1 MELETLKA
9 KLMATSQMGNVLDS
23 TARSAEGVA
32 DELQNSAA
40 AGELLATGMDSAQ
53 DETNVLARALAQA
66 RNQAT
71 EAGIATE
78 AFAEGL
84 DESSSA
90 STRAAAA
97 AKLIEQQIGEVGDE
111 ALKSAAETGVL
122 DASLSDLDGN
132 RVGADFSAL
141 LAGTAGSDAA
151 LGRLKQSLTEANQES
166 VEGAAA
172 ANIYAE
178 GLDESA
184 QSSAEAAAAS
194 AMAEQQIENVGEEA
208 LKSAAKTEAFDQSLD
223 DIDGAGV
230 RANLL
235 GISGGLGT
243 VAKVAGAATP
253 AILGVTAAL
262 GGLGAVGA
270 GAAVGGIG
278 LTAAG
283 IQSRAEEM
291 AAFSEE
297 LETAADAREQL
308 MGNFKSELESAT
320 DVLQNAQSEEFAMA
334 NMAGAVDIVENG
346 ANALAAVQPTI
357 FGLAEG
363 FRETAVAVSPELFG
377 ALGSEVEDLAPLLS
391 ELDGVV
397 RDLPALITFLGDAA
411 ERVGPD
417 LFAFAA
423 AAVEVIGPVT
433 SVGLAIS
440 DVALPPLNA
449 MLFVL
454 GGVLG
459 LWELLPAPL
468 QNAAAAF
475 GVAAGAAYLLSSA
488 MAAYSGTTFAATLA
502 TQGLIAALGTLTA
515 PISAPAAAIALL
527 IGALAGLATHFGA
540 VDYIVSNTV
549 AQWNALVSAFEWTIN
564 TAWQLYDAL
573 GILGP
578 ILFPGIAAVEGL
590 IFVLKLLGDF
600 LGWLGG
606 VAGDFFGWLAEKI
619 EMLEEKLDG
628 FIEFLDGV
636 TNAAGLD
643 TKVKAEQE
651 KTVDL
656 SAAKIGG
663 NSDDEDGDGSDGG
676 DDPPPPAAPAATTE
690 PSRRQRR
697 RSRSDSSGSPTYDFS
712 GADFSGSDPTR
723 TKEQIKQ
730 AVEEANRE
738 SRNAEEGRVE

>member
-1 MELETLKA
+1 
-9 KLMATSQMGNVLDS
+9 
-23 TARSAEGVA
+23 
-32 DELQNSAA
+32 
-40 AGELLATGMDSAQ
+40 MDSAQ
-53 DETNVLARALAQA
+53 DESNLLKRALEQA
-66 RNQAT
+66 N
-71 EAGIATE
+71 
-78 AFAEGL
+78 
-84 DESSSA
+84 
-90 STRAAAA
+90 RAA
-97 AKLIEQQIGEVGDE
+97 
-111 ALKSAAETGVL
+111 
-122 DASLSDLDGN
+122 
-132 RVGADFSAL
+132 
-141 LAGTAGSDAA
+141 
-151 LGRLKQSLTEANQES
+151 
-166 VEGAAA
+166 VEGAGA

-178 GLDESA
+178 GLDETA
-184 QSSAEAAAAS
+184 SSSVEAAAAS

-223 DIDGAGV
+223 GVDGPGV

-253 AILGVTAAL
+253 AILGATAAL
-262 GGLGAVGA
+262 GGLATAGG
-270 GAAVGGIG
+270 GAAVGAIG

-283 IQSRAEEM
+283 IQSRSEEM
-291 AAFSEE
+291 AAFSDE

-308 MGNFKSELESAT
+308 MANFKSELESAT
-320 DVLQNAQSEEFAMA
+320 DVLQNAQTEEFAMA
-334 NMAGAVDIVENG
+334 NMAAAVDIVENG

-397 RDLPALITFLGDAA
+397 RDLPGFINYLGDAA

-502 TQGLIAALGTLTA
+502 TKGLIAALGTLTA

-573 GILGP
+573 GILAP
-578 ILFPGIAAVEGL
+578 ILFPGIAAVERL
-590 IFVLKLLGDF
+590 ILVLKLLGDF

-606 VAGDFFGWLAEKI
+606 VAGDFFGWLAEQI

-628 FIEFLDGV
+628 FIEFIDGV

-643 TKVKAEQE
+643 GKVKAEKE
-651 KTVDL
+651 KSVDL

-663 NSDDEDGDGSDGG
+663 NSGDDDDDGGDGSNGRS
-676 DDPPPPAAPAATTE
+676 PPPAAPAATTG
-690 PSRRQRR
+690 SGG
-697 RSRSDSSGSPTYDFS
+697 SSKVDMSGSTFV
-712 GADFSGSDPTR
+712 GSN
-723 TKEQIKQ
+723 ESEMKQ
-730 AVEEANRE
+730 WVREAVEEANTSDQQRQD
-738 SRNAEEGRVE
+738 AQGV

>member
-53 DETNVLARALAQA
+53 DESNLLKRALEQT
-66 RNQAT
+66 N
-71 EAGIATE
+71 
-78 AFAEGL
+78 
-84 DESSSA
+84 
-90 STRAAAA
+90 RAA
-97 AKLIEQQIGEVGDE
+97 
-111 ALKSAAETGVL
+111 
-122 DASLSDLDGN
+122 
-132 RVGADFSAL
+132 
-141 LAGTAGSDAA
+141 
-151 LGRLKQSLTEANQES
+151 
-166 VEGAAA
+166 VEGAGA

-178 GLDESA
+178 GLDETVS
-184 QSSAEAAAAS
+184 SSAEAAAAS
-194 AMAEQQIENVGEEA
+194 ALAEHQIENVGEEA

-320 DVLQNAQSEEFAMA
+320 DVLQNAQTEEFAMA
-334 NMAGAVDIVENG
+334 NMAAAVDIVENG

-417 LFAFAA
+417 LFAFGA
-423 AAVEVIGPVT
+423 AAVDVLGPVT

-440 DVALPPLNA
+440 DVLLPPLNA
-449 MLFVL
+449 TLFVL

-475 GVAAGAAYLLSSA
+475 AVAATGAYLLSGA
-488 MAAYSGTTFAATLA
+488 MGVLGSTTFATTLA
-502 TQGLIAALGTLTA
+502 TQGLIAALATLFA
-515 PISAPAAAIALL
+515 PISATAVAIAAL
-527 IGALAGLATHFGA
+527 IGIAAGLASHFGLLDDAAGVA
-540 VDYIVSNTV
+540 VGT
-549 AQWNALVSAFEWTIN
+549 WNALVGAFQWTIN

-590 IFVLKLLGDF
+590 IFVLKLLGDL

-606 VAGDFFGWLAEKI
+606 VAGDFFGWLAEQI

-628 FIEFLDGV
+628 FIEFIDGV

-643 TKVKAEQE
+643 GKVKAEQE
-651 KTVDL
+651 KSVDL

-663 NSDDEDGDGSDGG
+663 NSDGDNDDGSDGSNG
-676 DDPPPPAAPAATTE
+676 RSPPPAAPAATTGGGG
-690 PSRRQRR
+690 S
-697 RSRSDSSGSPTYDFS
+697 SKVDMSGSTFV
-712 GADFSGSDPTR
+712 GSNESDM
-723 TKEQIKQ
+723 KQ
-730 AVEEANRE
+730 WVREAVEEANTSDQQRQD
-738 SRNAEEGRVE
+738 AQGV